1 VAEERLTRASDL
13 CRTVKD
19 FSRLT
24 TVSGAYRAKCDRMD
38 GGGIFGLV
46 TAGFAV
52 ALQRVIT
59 SFAGYVMIRRG
70 KLFAVGDRITIDA
83 VRGDVIG
90 VGVLQTTVLE
100 MGQSHGEQADSPSM
114 WVRGRQYSGRIV
126 RVTNDRIF
134 DSPLYNYTRHF
145 PFVWDEI
152 QIPVHYNADV
162 RRAESIL
169 LESART
175 RTKEIVDD
183 ARPCLEEFRKA
194 FAIKGEIEIDPH
206 VYLTIT
212 DNWIELSLRFLSREP
227 GVRGLKDSIFRDIHA
242 EFKKANISF
251 ASSATEI
258 SVVSPV
264 RVQSA
269 PV

>member
-1 VAEERLTRASDL
+1 
-13 CRTVKD
+13 
-19 FSRLT
+19 
-24 TVSGAYRAKCDRMD
+24 MD
-38 GGGIFGLV
+38 GGGVFGLV

-59 SFAGYVMIRRG
+59 SFAGYVMIRHG
-70 KLFAVGDRITIDA
+70 KLFAIGDRITIDA
-83 VRGDVIG
+83 VRGDVIKLG
-90 VGVLQTTVLE
+90 MLQTTVLE
-100 MGQSHGEQADSPSM
+100 MGQSRGEQADAPST

-126 RVTNDRIF
+126 RVTNDKIF
-134 DSPLYNYTRHF
+134 DSPVYNYTKHF

-152 QIPVHYNADV
+152 QVRVHYEADV

-175 RTKEIVDD
+175 RTKAIVAD

-194 FAIKGEIEIDPH
+194 FAIKGEIEIDPR

-227 GVRGLKDSIFRDIHA
+227 GVRVLKDSIFRDIHA
-242 EFKKANISF
+242 EFRKANISF
-251 ASSATEI
+251 ASTSSEI
-258 SVVSPV
+258 SVVTPV